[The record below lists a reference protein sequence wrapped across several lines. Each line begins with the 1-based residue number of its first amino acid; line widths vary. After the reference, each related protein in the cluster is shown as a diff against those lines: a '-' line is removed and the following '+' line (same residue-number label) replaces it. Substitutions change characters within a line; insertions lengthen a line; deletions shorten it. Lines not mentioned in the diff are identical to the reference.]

1 MKLGTSLG
9 LFLIAIVFS
18 ALVEVEAAKADVRTE
33 VLRRTAIQFGVLNY
47 DPKAVKVDTVKAA
60 LGKRLFSEKRLS
72 FNSDMACETCHLDKL
87 SSADG
92 LPNAI
97 GVGGKG
103 AGVERVNSEGLIVP
117 RNTLALWG
125 RGGPGFNIFFWDGKV
140 EKRSEKLISQF
151 GENPPSNDPL
161 VISVHLPIAE
171 IREMVMDD
179 TEVTEHLM
187 KETVDAAS
195 ELYKVVVERIVADE
209 SYRKE
214 ITEIYEV
221 RPEDVRLV
229 HIADSIANFIR
240 KKFALRE
247 TRFSLF
253 LAENGTLTT
262 EEIQGGLVFYGK
274 GRCATC
280 HRGPYFSDF
289 KFYSIPFPQLGFGK
303 NGFGVDY
310 GRFNVTRDPSDA
322 YKFRTPPLINVAQT
336 APYSHS
342 GATYSLDEAI
352 TVHFDPLRGRNFE
365 KIDPLARVES
375 YKKLLSAA
383 DEMATV
389 PFLDD
394 EDVLNLVAF
403 LKTLSF
409 DE

>member
-187 KETVDAAS
+187 KDREQF
-195 ELYKVVVERIVADE
+195 
-209 SYRKE
+209 
-214 ITEIYEV
+214 YE
-221 RPEDVRLV
+221 
-229 HIADSIANFIR
+229 
-240 KKFALRE
+240 
-247 TRFSLF
+247 
-253 LAENGTLTT
+253 
-262 EEIQGGLVFYGK
+262 
-274 GRCATC
+274 
-280 HRGPYFSDF
+280 
-289 KFYSIPFPQLGFGK
+289 
-303 NGFGVDY
+303 
-310 GRFNVTRDPSDA
+310 
-322 YKFRTPPLINVAQT
+322 
-336 APYSHS
+336 
-342 GATYSLDEAI
+342 
-352 TVHFDPLRGRNFE
+352 
-365 KIDPLARVES
+365 
-375 YKKLLSAA
+375 
-383 DEMATV
+383 
-389 PFLDD
+389 
-394 EDVLNLVAF
+394 
-403 LKTLSF
+403 
-409 DE
+409 

>member
-1 MKLGTSLG
+1 MQFVSSLS
-9 LFLIAIVFS
+9 LFLISIALS
-18 ALVEVEAAKADVRTE
+18 ALIEVGAARADVRTE
-33 VLRRTAIQFGVLNY
+33 ILRRTATQFGVLNY
-47 DPKAVKVDTVKAA
+47 DPKAVKADTIKAA
-60 LGKRLFSEKRLS
+60 LGERLFREKRLS
-72 FNSDMACETCHLDKL
+72 FNSDMSCETCHLDKF

-103 AGVERVNSEGLIVP
+103 SGAERVNTDGLIVP
-117 RNTLALWG
+117 RNTLPLWG

-140 EKRSEKLISQF
+140 EKRSDQLISQF
-151 GENPPSNDPL
+151 GEHPPSNDPL
-161 VISVHLPIAE
+161 VIAVHLPIAE

-179 TEVTEHLM
+179 TEVTEQLM

-195 ELYKVVVERIVADE
+195 VLYKVVVERIVADE
-209 SYRKE
+209 SYREE
-214 ITEIYEV
+214 ITKIYMV
-221 RPEDVRLV
+221 QPEDVKLI
-229 HIADSIANFIR
+229 HIADAIANFIR

-247 TRFSLF
+247 TRFSRF
-253 LAENGTLTT
+253 LANEGALS
-262 EEIQGGLVFYGK
+262 EDEIKGGLVFYGK

-280 HRGPYFSDF
+280 HSGPYFSDF

-310 GRFNVTRDPSDA
+310 GRFNVTHDPRDT

-342 GATYSLDEAI
+342 GATYNLNEAI
-352 TVHFDPLRGRNFE
+352 IVHFDPLRGRNFE

-383 DEMATV
+383 DEMAMV

-409 DE
+409 DK